1 MAFGIP
7 KDAAG
12 QKRFLIGALPILI
25 AVGYYQFFHTKTT
38 VQIDEQTTVLETL
51 ESSNDRNRAISN
63 PAAMQAMR
71 QKLALWEQHMNRL
84 EQLIPLRE
92 EVPALLRDFTQ
103 RASESGVDVRLIRV
117 EGEEA
122 GEYYTKQMYGFSV
135 IGSYHSI
142 GRFLAQAGTLER
154 IITPTQ
160 VNLLK
165 PVNPNL
171 NRTGGL
177 RVQADFKI
185 HTYVIP
191 PASDSAGANAPAT
204 SPGNV
209 GN

>member
-25 AVGYYQFFHTKTT
+25 AAGYYQFFHTKTT
-38 VQIDEQTTVLETL
+38 AQIDEQSTVFETL
-51 ESSNDRNRAISN
+51 ASSNDLNRSRSN
-63 PAAMQAMR
+63 PASMQAMR
-71 QKLALWEQHMNRL
+71 QKLALWEQHMHRL

-92 EVPALLRDFTQ
+92 EVPALLESFTR
-103 RASESGVDVRLIRV
+103 RASESGVDVRLIKP

-122 GEYYTKQMYGFSV
+122 GEFYTQQTYAFSV

-165 PVNPNL
+165 PINPNL
-171 NRTGGL
+171 NRNNL

-185 HTYVIP
+185 HTYIIP
-191 PASDSAGANAPAT
+191 PASDSARSAT
-204 SPGNV
+204 PTAPGNV

>member
-7 KDAAG
+7 KDSAG

-38 VQIDEQTTVLETL
+38 VQIDEQSTVLETL
-51 ESSNDRNRAISN
+51 ESSNDRNRLISN

-71 QKLALWEQHMNRL
+71 QKLALFEQHMNRL

-92 EVPALLRDFTQ
+92 EVTALLRDWTH
-103 RASESGVDVRLIRV
+103 RASESGVDVRLIKP
-117 EGEEA
+117 EAEEA
-122 GEYYTKQMYGFSV
+122 GEFYTQQTYAFSV
-135 IGSYHSI
+135 IGNYHAI
-142 GRFLAQAGTLER
+142 GRFLAQAGTLPR
-154 IITPTQ
+154 IITPTE

-165 PVNPNL
+165 PTNPNL
-171 NRTGGL
+171 NRNGM

-185 HTYVIP
+185 HTYIIP
-191 PASDSAGANAPAT
+191 PAADSAGANAPAT
-204 SPGNV
+204 PPGNV